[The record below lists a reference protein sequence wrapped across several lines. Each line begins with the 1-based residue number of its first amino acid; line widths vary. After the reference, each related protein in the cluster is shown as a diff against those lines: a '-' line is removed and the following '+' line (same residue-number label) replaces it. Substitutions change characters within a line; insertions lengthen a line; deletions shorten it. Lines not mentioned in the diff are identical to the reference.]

1 MKIKLVMFFS
11 LSILLSGCSKENK
24 AKEAI
29 KRSLFYT
36 MINYGS
42 YEPIEFGPLDSNV
55 NEEISNN
62 IIASTH
68 ISAYTN
74 NFKKTRPMA
83 KYIAYKMNHKF
94 KASNEV
100 GALVINDY
108 TFFFD
113 KDLKHVITYRDNI
126 KERKKGL

>member
-1 MKIKLVMFFS
+1 MKIKLVLLFS

-36 MINYGS
+36 MINYAS
-42 YEPIEFGPLDSNV
+42 YDPIEFGPLDLNI
-55 NEEISNN
+55 NEENINN
-62 IIASTH
+62 KH
-68 ISAYTN
+68 
-74 NFKKTRPMA
+74 
-83 KYIAYKMNHKF
+83 IAYKMNHKF

-100 GALVINDY
+100 GTLVINDY

-113 KDLKHVITYRDNI
+113 KDLKYVITYRDNI
-126 KERKKGL
+126 KQKSL